1 MIDWLIDWEEENTI
15 DLLKRKQLRTSSL
28 VLVSGTFTDRFSQQ
42 NIFMYFRES
51 FQVLFVVYLISK
63 LELCS
68 QVREIYHR
76 DILLYSPS
84 VMKCNQIYAPI
95 NLISDIGRVVH

>member
-84 VMKCNQIYAPI
+84 VMKWNKIHAPI
-95 NLISDIGRVVH
+95 NLIPDIGRVVH

>member
-1 MIDWLIDWEEENTI
+1 M
-15 DLLKRKQLRTSSL
+15 KRKQLRTSSL

-63 LELCS
+63 LEFDLCS
-68 QVREIYHR
+68 QVRGIYHR
-76 DILLYSPS
+76 HILLYSPS
-84 VMKCNQIYAPI
+84 VMKWNKIHAPI